1 MKNPVQPNCTGFQ
14 LVDKVLAPQRA
25 LFSRSVSGIKK
36 ASFARFF
43 DTFNSIGS
51 VVPIE
56 RLSKTMFFDS
66 LTPGAAKLHRV
77 FCRFSYFSTPCAMSR
92 KIPGVSSSVW

>member
-1 MKNPVQPNCTGFQ
+1 MPTAKSPACSKPIFAQAKAARKGGFQ
-14 LVDKVLAPQRA
+14 SVDKVLAPQRA

-51 VVPIE
+51 VVPIVNANIKV
-56 RLSKTMFFDS
+56 SH
-66 LTPGAAKLHRV
+66 LTGIR
-77 FCRFSYFSTPCAMSR
+77 S
-92 KIPGVSSSVW
+92 